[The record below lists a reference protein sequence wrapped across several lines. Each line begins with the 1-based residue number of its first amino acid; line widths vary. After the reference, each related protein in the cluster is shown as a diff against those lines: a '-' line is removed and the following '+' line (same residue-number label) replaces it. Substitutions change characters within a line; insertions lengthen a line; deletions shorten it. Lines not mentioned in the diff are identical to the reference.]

1 MASKPTQGWAFFLFF
16 FYSFS
21 SLVIQ
26 ANVYAATELSW
37 PQKAAL
43 ILLLPHEVEEMH

>member
-1 MASKPTQGWAFFLFF
+1 MASKPTQGWAFFLLF

-26 ANVYAATELSW
+26 ANVYAATEPFLGPESRID
-37 PQKAAL
+37 ASSR
-43 ILLLPHEVEEMH
+43 HEVEEMH